1 MMEQALFWRR
11 AGTRAGLALGA
22 AMGRGLSGP
31 AETGQDGEPL
41 VMDPMMAALVRFV
54 RRLPERHGDIPRLRM
69 EYEIGLRLT
78 GLRSLAGIETKP
90 LAIPGLPPARE
101 YRPAG
106 GTRGTMLFFHGG
118 GFIMGSPATRDGL
131 CGRLAATGLRVISA
145 GYRLAPEHPFP
156 AAHDDA
162 AAALAWA
169 LAARE
174 REAWP
179 GPLIVGG
186 DSAGAN
192 LAASL
197 ALDGRVAAQAL
208 VYPVVDMVQEPH
220 LYPSIA
226 TFGEGFL
233 LTMEG
238 MEACAGA
245 LVPPGQDRA
254 EPRLSP
260 IRADLSRAAPALV
273 VTAGFD
279 PLRDQGRAFAAALR
293 RAGRHAEL
301 LEEPSL
307 VHGFADFAGV
317 VPAARRAVDR
327 VAAAVGALA

>member
-1 MMEQALFWRR
+1 M
-11 AGTRAGLALGA
+11 RAGLALGA
-22 AMGRGLSGP
+22 AMGGRLSGP
-31 AETGQDGEPL
+31 AEAGQHGTPPF
-41 VMDPMMAALVRFV
+41 MDPMMAALVRFV
-54 RRLPERHGDIPRLRM
+54 RRLPDRHEDIPRLRK
-69 EYEIGLRLT
+69 EYEVALRLT
-78 GLRSLAGIETKP
+78 GLRLPAGIKTKP
-90 LAIPGLPPARE
+90 LAIPGLPAARE
-101 YRPAG
+101 YRPKARARA
-106 GTRGTMLFFHGG
+106 TLLFFHGG
-118 GFIMGSPATRDGL
+118 GFIMGSPGTRDGL

-169 LAARE
+169 HAARK

-179 GPLIVGG
+179 GPLMVGG

-197 ALDGRVAAQAL
+197 ALDGGVAAQVL
-208 VYPVVDMVQEPH
+208 IYPVIDMVQEPH
-220 LYPSIA
+220 QYPSITA
-226 TFGEGFL
+226 FGEGFL
-233 LTMEG
+233 LTAEG
-238 MEACAGA
+238 MEACAKA

-260 IRADLSRAAPALV
+260 IRADLSRAAPALI

-279 PLRDQGRAFAAALR
+279 PLRDQGRAIAAALLA
-293 RAGRHAEL
+293 AGRHAEL

-327 VAAAVGALA
+327 IAVAVGALV